1 MKALSVHARKRASG
15 KAPPPNNQ
23 KKKAIV
29 KSKQQSWQLLNVQ
42 LCLRTDTCIHCTSFA
57 RHVQAGGYEH
67 DSEKTKGRGEIIY
80 AQDNSSDKKKNV
92 QAQNMVEQTLL
103 MHKYAHTHREREAD
117 TNFFKRGKNASLLLC

>member
-1 MKALSVHARKRASG
+1 M
-15 KAPPPNNQ
+15 
-23 KKKAIV
+23 
-29 KSKQQSWQLLNVQ
+29 
-42 LCLRTDTCIHCTSFA
+42 
-57 RHVQAGGYEH
+57 QAGGYEH